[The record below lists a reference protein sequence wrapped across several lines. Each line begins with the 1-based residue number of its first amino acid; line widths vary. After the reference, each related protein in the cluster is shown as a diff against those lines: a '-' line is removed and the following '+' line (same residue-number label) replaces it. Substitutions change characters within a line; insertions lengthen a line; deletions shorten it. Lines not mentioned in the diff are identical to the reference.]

1 MKGLQTLRP
10 LLAVLLVAALCFQ
23 YWQRRDAAPELQLAA
38 IGRDPG
44 LADVRALPEEAFP
57 VLARIRRDAAH
68 PYERDGAVFGNFEG
82 RLPPQPRG
90 YYREYTVPT
99 PGVSH
104 RGARRIVAGGRPPR
118 EFWYTADHY
127 ESFVRLDARIVAA
140 ALDPAGAPP

>member
-1 MKGLQTLRP
+1 MKGLQTLRL
-10 LLAVLLVAALCFQ
+10 LLAVLLVAALSFQ
-23 YWQRRDAAPELQLAA
+23 YWQRRDLPAETQLAA

-44 LADVRALPEEAFP
+44 LADVRALPDEAFP
-57 VLARIRRDAAH
+57 VLARIRSDAPH
-68 PYERDGAVFGNFEG
+68 PYDRDGAVFGNFEG
-82 RLPPQPRG
+82 RLPAQPRG

-127 ESFVRLDARIVAA
+127 ESFVRLDPRIVAS
-140 ALDPAGAPP
+140 ALDSAGASP

>member
-23 YWQRRDAAPELQLAA
+23 YWQRRDEPPESRLGSIA
-38 IGRDPG
+38 RDPG
-44 LADVRALPEEAFP
+44 LADVRALPEEAFE
-57 VLARIRRDAAH
+57 VLARIRGGSPH
-68 PYERDGAVFGNFEG
+68 PYERDGVVFGNFEG
-82 RLPPQPRG
+82 RLPAQPRG

-104 RGARRIVAGGRPPR
+104 RGTRRIVAGGQPPR

-127 ESFVRLDARIVAA
+127 ESFVRLDARILANE
-140 ALDPAGAPP
+140 LGPAGAPP